1 MRHAQLQDE
10 VLSHIMAQCREHCPL
25 DIANSYHELK
35 SFDALL
41 LAITQA
47 EESGVPLCQ
56 MVEVMGRGE

>member
-1 MRHAQLQDE
+1 
-10 VLSHIMAQCREHCPL
+10 MAQCREHCPL